1 MPIAITDHVAAPC
14 CLEVTAGFVAPTPAT
29 ASLRGPPI
37 TLHGA
42 LIYSRTTTN
51 EHGLFDKSN
60 DQPMHQSMQRRNV
73 DDLILSQIEFQATRG
88 ALQGLGCSKNSAG
101 EPMGAL

>member
-1 MPIAITDHVAAPC
+1 MPIAIIGYVTVPC
-14 CLEVTAGFVAPTPAT
+14 FMVVTAGFVAPTPAT

-42 LIYSRTTTN
+42 LIYLRTTTN
-51 EHGLFDKSN
+51 ENGLFDKSN
-60 DQPMHQSMQRRNV
+60 DQSMQRRNV
-73 DDLILSQIEFQATRG
+73 DDHILSQIEFQATRG